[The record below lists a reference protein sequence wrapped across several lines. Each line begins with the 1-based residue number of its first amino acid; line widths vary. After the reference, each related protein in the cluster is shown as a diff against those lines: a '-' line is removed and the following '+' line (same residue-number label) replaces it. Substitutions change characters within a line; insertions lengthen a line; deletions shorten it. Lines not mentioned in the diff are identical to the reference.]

1 MATDTQSS
9 VGNDMRYQISMIPK
23 EAVTR
28 CGVSQGDTSL
38 RKFEF
43 ELMQGSQMI
52 ALNGTETVEF
62 IQSNGSRHT
71 CTIEQGRAYLDAYE
85 DMTAE
90 AGSFRSKLKITD
102 TDGGIIYSAAFTLEV
117 EKRP

>member
-1 MATDTQSS
+1 
-9 VGNDMRYQISMIPK
+9 MRYQISMIPK

-43 ELMQGSQMI
+43 ELMQGTEMI
-52 ALNGTETVEF
+52 ALEGTETVEF

-85 DMTAE
+85 DMTAVP
-90 AGSFRSKLKITD
+90 GIYKCKLKVTE
-102 TDGGIIYSAAFTLEV
+102 TGGGTIYSAAFTLEV

>member
-1 MATDTQSS
+1 
-9 VGNDMRYQISMIPK
+9 MRYQISMIPK
-23 EAVTR
+23 ATVTR

-43 ELMQGSQMI
+43 ELMQGAEMI
-52 ALNGTETVEF
+52 ALEGTETVEF
-62 IQSNGSRHT
+62 IQSNGARHT
-71 CTIEQGRAYLDAYE
+71 CTIEQGRALLDAYE

-90 AGSFRSKLKITD
+90 PGSYRCKLKITE
-102 TDGGIIYSAAFTLEV
+102 TGGGIIYSAAFILEV

>member
-1 MATDTQSS
+1 
-9 VGNDMRYQISMIPK
+9 MRYQISMIPK

-28 CGVSQGDTSL
+28 CGVSHGDTSL

-43 ELMQGSQMI
+43 ELMQGSKMI
-52 ALNGTETVEF
+52 ALEGTETVEF

-85 DMTAE
+85 DMTAVP
-90 AGSFRSKLKITD
+90 GIYKCKLKVTE
-102 TDGGIIYSAAFTLEV
+102 TGGGTIYSAAFTLEV